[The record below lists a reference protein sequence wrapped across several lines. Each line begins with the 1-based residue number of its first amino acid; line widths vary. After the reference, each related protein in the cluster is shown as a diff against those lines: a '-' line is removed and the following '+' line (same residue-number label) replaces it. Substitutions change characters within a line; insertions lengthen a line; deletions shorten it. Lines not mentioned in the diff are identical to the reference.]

1 MGDRLTDWVKVAAI
15 AEELG
20 ITHKTIYNWISKGY
34 LEMVAPGFVSQADVI
49 LVWVEQRAR
58 KAERQSELVR
68 YGIKRDA
75 NGRFISDPLS

>member
-1 MGDRLTDWVKVAAI
+1 
-15 AEELG
+15 
-20 ITHKTIYNWISKGY
+20 
-34 LEMVAPGFVSQADVI
+34 MVSPGFVSQADVI

-75 NGRFISDPLS
+75 NGRFISDPLSE